1 MGGELLSYNTLKRL
15 YQSVT
20 MFEFYLDPD
29 SNNAL
34 KMRLQRHFEY
44 RLDI

>member
-1 MGGELLSYNTLKRL
+1 MDGELFSYNTLKRL

-20 MFEFYLDPD
+20 IFEFYLNPD

-34 KMRLQRHFEY
+34 KMRQQRHFEY